1 MDTKPTLMIIDDD
14 DRFRTRLERS
24 FTNRGYA
31 VVAFEEGKA
40 AVNHLTETL
49 NHNPIQYVIV
59 DLKLASEWGLNIV
72 ESLLDLDPS
81 VSIVVLTAY
90 GSIATAIEALK
101 LGALN
106 YIQKPASVIDI
117 ENALLNKKLI
127 ETKSNLENVDT
138 PSLAKVEWEH
148 INRVLTDCDGNIR
161 QTAQK
166 LGMHRRTLQRK
177 LAKFPVLK

>member
-1 MDTKPTLMIIDDD
+1 MNIKPTLMIIDDD
-14 DRFRTRLERS
+14 DRFRERLTRS
-24 FTNRGYA
+24 FVNRGYA
-31 VVAFEEGKA
+31 VFAFEEGKA
-40 AVNHLTETL
+40 AVNHLSETL
-49 NHNPIQYVIV
+49 NHNPIQYVVV
-59 DLKLASEWGLNIV
+59 DLKLASEWGLNV
-72 ESLLDLDPS
+72 VKSLLELDPNI
-81 VSIVVLTAY
+81 SIVVLTAY

-106 YIQKPASVIDI
+106 YIQKPASTIDI
-117 ENALLNKKLI
+117 ENAFLNKKLI
-127 ETKSNLENVDT
+127 ENKSSLEDADT

-148 INRVLTDCDGNIR
+148 INRVLSDCDGNIR